1 VASMCLAIPGK
12 VLKITGEK
20 ALVDFGGVRREV
32 IISLV
37 ESVKPCDYVVVHT
50 GYAIGVMDEE
60 EARETL
66 RMWREVLKAGETD
79 SIEAEARPG

>member
-37 ESVKPCDYVVVHT
+37 ENVKPSDYVIVHT
-50 GYAIGVMDEE
+50 GYAIGVMDEK
-60 EARETL
+60 EAQETL
-66 RMWREVLKAGETD
+66 RTWREVLKAGET
-79 SIEAEARPG
+79 E